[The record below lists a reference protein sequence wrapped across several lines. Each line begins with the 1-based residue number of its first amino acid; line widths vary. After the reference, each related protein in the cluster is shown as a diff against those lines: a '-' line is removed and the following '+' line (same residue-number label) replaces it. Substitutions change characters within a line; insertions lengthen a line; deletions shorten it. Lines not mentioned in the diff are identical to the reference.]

1 MDDAP
6 DPGGKARWWETAE
19 DHMFALEVLQLPIR
33 RKILKFVSSGLKSDE
48 QIENEFK
55 LGMSLT
61 QYHLSMLV
69 KALVIERSVGGY
81 RATSIGALYL
91 ENVEPRR

>member
-1 MDDAP
+1 MPQIQAEK
-6 DPGGKARWWETAE
+6 PGGG
-19 DHMFALEVLQLPIR
+19 R
-33 RKILKFVSSGLKSDE
+33 RLKTICLHRRSCSLRSDAGSLRFVSSGLKSDE

-55 LGMSLT
+55 LGMPLA

-81 RATSIGALYL
+81 RA
-91 ENVEPRR
+91 